1 MSMKYSS
8 EQLEMI
14 SIYASNLMLP
24 SEIATLLNIDEQELL
39 EAIRNKQSDA
49 SRAYRVGKTET
60 TLAIRRQEVELAKMS
75 SPLAVQNVAK
85 YISQMDTEEDG

>member
-1 MSMKYSS
+1 
-8 EQLEMI
+8 MI
-14 SIYASNLMLP
+14 AEYARNLMLP
-24 SEIATLLNIDEQELL
+24 SEIATLLDVDKQEFL
-39 EAIRNKQSDA
+39 ESIRDKQSEA
-49 SRAYRVGKTET
+49 SRAYRKGKTET